1 MALELKSLLVG
12 NSDKMAYEN
21 NDAIALNPPLAPQQ
35 AVWLNKTGSTSGF
48 GGYIAVLPDKQQAVV
63 ILANKNYPNSARVEL
78 AYAIFK
84 ALN

>member
-1 MALELKSLLVG
+1 MLRTINFMGVRNVAF
-12 NSDKMAYEN
+12 
-21 NDAIALNPPLAPQQ
+21 
-35 AVWLNKTGSTSGF
+35 GSTSGF

>member
-1 MALELKSLLVG
+1 
-12 NSDKMAYEN
+12 
-21 NDAIALNPPLAPQQ
+21 
-35 AVWLNKTGSTSGF
+35 VWLNKTGSTSGF

-78 AYAIFK
+78 ADAIFK